1 MFFSCRPIFI
11 RQARS
16 RAEKTAEIY
25 EHKLR
30 KKMLEAKRR
39 MFSAQNCF
47 NYAVT
52 VEDIDRCI
60 EMLDSCAKEYCELY
74 DKLKMC
80 VCNK

>member
-1 MFFSCRPIFI
+1 MFGQIN
-11 RQARS
+11 
-16 RAEKTAEIY
+16 KTAVRRAKRTSERY
-25 EHKLR
+25 EDKLR
-30 KKMLEAKRR
+30 RKMLDAKRR

-47 NYAVT
+47 NYALSA
-52 VEDIDRCI
+52 EDIDRCI

>member
-1 MFFSCRPIFI
+1 MFGQIN
-11 RQARS
+11 
-16 RAEKTAEIY
+16 KTAVRRAKRTSERY
-25 EHKLR
+25 EDKLR
-30 KKMLEAKRR
+30 RKMLDAKRR

-52 VEDIDRCI
+52 AEDIDRCI

-80 VCNK
+80 VCSK

>member
-1 MFFSCRPIFI
+1 MFGQIN
-11 RQARS
+11 
-16 RAEKTAEIY
+16 KTAVRRAKRTSERY
-25 EHKLR
+25 EDKLR
-30 KKMLEAKRR
+30 RKMLDAKLR

-47 NYAVT
+47 NYALSA
-52 VEDIDRCI
+52 EDIDRCI

>member
-1 MFFSCRPIFI
+1 MFGQIN
-11 RQARS
+11 
-16 RAEKTAEIY
+16 KTAVRRAKRTSERY
-25 EHKLR
+25 EDELR
-30 KKMLEAKRR
+30 RKMLDAKRR

-47 NYAVT
+47 NYALSA
-52 VEDIDRCI
+52 EDIDRCI

>member
-1 MFFSCRPIFI
+1 MFGQIN
-11 RQARS
+11 
-16 RAEKTAEIY
+16 KTAVRRAKRTSERY
-25 EHKLR
+25 EDELR
-30 KKMLEAKRR
+30 RKMLEAKRR

-47 NYAVT
+47 NYALSA
-52 VEDIDRCI
+52 EDIDRCI